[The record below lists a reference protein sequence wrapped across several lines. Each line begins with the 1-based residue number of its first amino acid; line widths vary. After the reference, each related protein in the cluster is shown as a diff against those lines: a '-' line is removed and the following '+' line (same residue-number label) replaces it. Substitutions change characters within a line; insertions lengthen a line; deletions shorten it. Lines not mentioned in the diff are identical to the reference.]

1 MNDTFQ
7 LRIQQLYQCLYAVI
21 VFLSVLS
28 LSSWNLYVPH
38 LLNTSDRLMLL
49 VFGATIFVTLLSEWS
64 KKRLVAMF
72 IFSLLIIGYYYLY
85 KKSIFVFVLLAI
97 LAGSGMKFDKLLKTD
112 LIARSI
118 SVIFIIA
125 LSLLKV
131 LPSSG
136 SGVSE
141 TKFIYTKFTFGFT
154 YPNILGYLLVIIII
168 TYCFSISL
176 LKKQVF
182 WIVLL
187 GCLIEYLLNYS
198 TGLISLI
205 LFFVLYIWIQRD
217 TLQRSN
223 ILLLTSSLLI
233 PVFTIISVW
242 IAKYYF
248 ASNNWWDRVN
258 TILSL
263 RPPIWQ
269 YYLKAMPISF
279 FGNTKSINQYTLGV
293 VGHGAFDGAYI
304 QFLLEFGILSI
315 LILFIAVFSLYCL
328 HLPVH
333 QKATLGTLI
342 MVTCFSGFPETNGFL
357 VTFSPMFFL
366 IGSAWFNTF
375 QCETAHCINSS
386 L

>member
-49 VFGATIFVTLLSEWS
+49 VFGATILITLLSEWS

-141 TKFIYTKFTFGFT
+141 TKFVYTKFTFGFT

-168 TYCFSISL
+168 TYCCSISL

-223 ILLLTSSLLI
+223 ILLLTSSLSI

-242 IAKYYF
+242 IAKYYV

-279 FGNTKSINQYTLGV
+279 FGNTRSINQYTLGV

-342 MVTCFSGFPETNGFL
+342 MVTCISGFPETNGFL

-366 IGSAWFNTF
+366 IGSAWFNTS
-375 QCETAHCINSS
+375 QCENAHCINSS

>member
-1 MNDTFQ
+1 VNDTFQ

-182 WIVLL
+182 W
-187 GCLIEYLLNYS
+187 S
-198 TGLISLI
+198 TFRL
-205 LFFVLYIWIQRD
+205 
-217 TLQRSN
+217 SN
-223 ILLLTSSLLI
+223 
-233 PVFTIISVW
+233 
-242 IAKYYF
+242 
-248 ASNNWWDRVN
+248 
-258 TILSL
+258 
-263 RPPIWQ
+263 
-269 YYLKAMPISF
+269 
-279 FGNTKSINQYTLGV
+279 
-293 VGHGAFDGAYI
+293 
-304 QFLLEFGILSI
+304 
-315 LILFIAVFSLYCL
+315 
-328 HLPVH
+328 
-333 QKATLGTLI
+333 
-342 MVTCFSGFPETNGFL
+342 
-357 VTFSPMFFL
+357 
-366 IGSAWFNTF
+366 
-375 QCETAHCINSS
+375 
-386 L
+386 